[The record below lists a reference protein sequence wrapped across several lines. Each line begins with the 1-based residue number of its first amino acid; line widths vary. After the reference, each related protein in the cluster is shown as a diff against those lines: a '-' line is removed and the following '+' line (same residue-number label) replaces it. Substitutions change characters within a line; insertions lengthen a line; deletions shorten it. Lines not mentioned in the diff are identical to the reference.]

1 MNKIGR
7 FFWFR
12 YDVRSL
18 SYLGYFV
25 DKEHWVVGTNPVNS
39 SFNDLMRI
47 NAHTLGCKLN
57 NAETSTIVE
66 QFRSR
71 NWEVT
76 SDSSNADVFVLNT
89 CSVTSNAERE
99 CRQIIRR
106 VLRENP
112 NTFIAV
118 TGCYAQLRPEEIASI
133 NGVDVVLGAKE
144 KLNIFSNISDFV
156 KSDTPKIFS
165 SEIDEATDFHIA
177 ATADTSERTRAF
189 LKVQDGCDYTCTYC
203 TIPMARGVSRST
215 EINDI
220 LLEARRLSRDG
231 FGEIVLSG
239 VNVGDFG
246 AKTGSSFF
254 ELVQAL
260 EYDNEVTARIRISSI
275 EPNLLTDEIIDLV
288 ASSKKFCPH
297 FHIPLQSG
305 SDTVL
310 KLMQRRYNTSLYR
323 ERIAKVKQAMP
334 HCGIGVD
341 VIVGFPGETEEDF
354 LKSFEF
360 LTELDISYLHVFTYS
375 ERPNTKAVSMKLPVP
390 KDIRK
395 KRNAQLRI
403 LSEKKLQAFY
413 RLQIGSVAT
422 VLFEDESNM
431 ISTTR
436 EGFTENYVRVVVPN
450 MLALNAQT
458 ATVKLREIS
467 DDGVVADLIEIVNI
481 RAESTLL
488 PILQ

>member
-1 MNKIGR
+1 M
-7 FFWFR
+7 
-12 YDVRSL
+12 
-18 SYLGYFV
+18 GYFV
-25 DKEHWVVGTNPVNS
+25 GKEHGVGGTNPVNL
-39 SFNDLMRI
+39 SFNDFMRI

-76 SDSSNADVFVLNT
+76 SHSSAANVFLLNT

-99 CRQIIRR
+99 CRQIVRR

-112 NTFIAV
+112 DAFIVV

-133 NGVDVVLGAKE
+133 DGVDVVLGAKE
-144 KLNIFSNISDFV
+144 KFNIFSNISDFI
-156 KSDTPKIFS
+156 KNDTPKIFS

-215 EINDI
+215 EINEI
-220 LLEARRLSRDG
+220 LFEARRLSNDG

-260 EYDNEVTARIRISSI
+260 EFDEAVTARIRISSI
-275 EPNLLTDEIIDLV
+275 EPNLLTDEIIELV

-305 SDTVL
+305 SDNVL

-323 ERIAKVKQAMP
+323 ERILKVKQVMP

-341 VIVGFPGETEEDF
+341 VIVGFPGETEDDF
-354 LKSFEF
+354 LKSLEF
-360 LTELDISYLHVFTYS
+360 LTELEISYLHVFTYS
-375 ERPNTKAVSMKLPVP
+375 ERPNTKAVTMKQPVP
-390 KDIRK
+390 NDIRK
-395 KRNAQLRI
+395 KRNKQLRI

-413 RLQIGSVAT
+413 RSQIGTVAT
-422 VLFEDESNM
+422 VLFEDDSKM
-431 ISTTR
+431 TTTFR
-436 EGFTENYVRVVVPN
+436 GGYTENYVRVVVPTK
-450 MLALNAQT
+450 LVPLNVQT
-458 ATVKLREIS
+458 ATIKLQEIS
-467 DDGVVADLIEIVNI
+467 DEGVVSDLIKITGVRETN
-481 RAESTLL
+481 TFL